1 MHCCVHPLTQ
11 SQCARFDYGFRGL
24 ASETHKIRLGRY
36 LSPSHSYSEVS
47 LNKQLD
53 STFYFLSS
61 LYVLNILSWAIW
73 IVPYQ
78 IHPTSQLVVK
88 LERVCIKHTIIQH
101 LHSIRFKSSQ
111 SMLREL
117 DIPISSVQSTY
128 IYTQDNFFTG
138 INCMWLC

>member
-101 LHSIRFKSSQ
+101 LHSIKIQIITKYAQRTWCSNQLCSK
-111 SMLREL
+111 
-117 DIPISSVQSTY
+117 Y
-128 IYTQDNFFTG
+128 IYTHDNFFTG